1 MLHLPEAE
9 EPAGLNAFPVFY
21 WNHAGLQLN
30 RIATS
35 LQGPQG
41 GPTMGSRAL
50 GLLQLAMHDAF
61 FGVMQPDLAYLPDIG
76 QPAGPIPAGPG
87 RLAYANAALS
97 GAAVTMLTTLYGAPG
112 ANIPRTAST
121 ALRGELDALI
131 RAFDPPLRVL
141 DPSFTFGATVA
152 RAIFQLLGVK
162 PGEIGADA
170 GPYQPSPR
178 RYKFRDE
185 PLNPV
190 RLQPLDPDHPER
202 GMRAVR
208 IYHGPFYGTS
218 VPAFAVT
225 DPEGHALARPPVGNA
240 TYDAAV
246 AEVIRL
252 GGGPGLPGTDRT
264 PDETVSAYYWAYDGS
279 NLIGT
284 PPRLYN
290 QIVRIIAWDQKVT
303 DDPGHAGQTAEFVRL
318 LALVNVAMADAGK
331 FAWLEKYKH
340 ELWRPLSGVRE
351 HDASSGPSADAG
363 TATAEVAPPAS
374 PFWRAL
380 GAPDTNT
387 NRISF
392 KPPFPAYPSGHAT
405 FGAACFHMVQLFF
418 RDRAA
423 PDAGDPAALPVFVG
437 SHNPPPTGATML
449 PKIGFSFVSD
459 ELNGINRDLHQ
470 SFDPAS
476 PIEDQPGD
484 VRTRI
489 VRCFNSLQA
498 AIFENAFSRIWLG
511 VHWNFDAFDPA
522 DITKNGRSTGAPPA
536 ATAGGCQP
544 KGYRGYGDP
553 DTIEYSHVWQAARGS
568 AGPLP
573 TGGVPL
579 GLGIA
584 NDIYASGMRAQSAE
598 AEQVCADM
606 FGGAAAQPAAI
617 PEAKLSNTNIL

>member
-1 MLHLPEAE
+1 MLHLPKAE
-9 EPAGLNAFPVFY
+9 EPTGLNAFPVFY

-61 FGVMQPDLAYLPDIG
+61 FGVMQPELAYLPNIG
-76 QPAGPIPAGPG
+76 QPAEPIPTGPA
-87 RLAYANAALS
+87 RLSYANAALS

-112 ANIPRTAST
+112 TNIPRTAST
-121 ALRGELDALI
+121 ALRVELDSQI
-131 RAFDPPLRVL
+131 RDYGQPLRVL
-141 DPSFTFGATVA
+141 EAPFTFGTTVA
-152 RAIFQLLGVK
+152 RAIFELLGVK

-170 GPYQPSPR
+170 GPYEPSPD

-208 IYHGPFYGTS
+208 IYHGPFYGRT

-225 DPEGHALARPPVGNA
+225 DPDGHALAPPPVGTA
-240 TYDAAV
+240 VYDTAV
-246 AEVIRL
+246 EEVIRL
-252 GGGPGLPGTDRT
+252 GGAPGLSSTERT
-264 PDETVSAYYWAYDGS
+264 PDETVSGYYWAYDGS

-290 QIVRIIAWDQKVT
+290 QIVRIIAWDKKST
-303 DDPGHAGQTAEFVRL
+303 DDPTHAGQTAEFVRL

-331 FAWLEKYKH
+331 FAWLEKYKY

-351 HDASSGPSADAG
+351 HDASSGPSADAK
-363 TATAEVAPPAS
+363 TATAELAPLAS

-380 GAPDTNT
+380 GAPETNT

-405 FGAACFHMVQLFF
+405 FGAACLHMVNLFY

-423 PDAGDPAALPVFVG
+423 PDAEDLEALPAFTG
-437 SHNPPPTGATML
+437 CHNPPPTSKAL
-449 PKIGFSFVSD
+449 PTIGFSFVSD
-459 ELNGINRDLHQ
+459 ELNGLNRDLHQ
-470 SFDPAS
+470 AFDPAS

-484 VRTRI
+484 VRTRV
-489 VRCFNSLQA
+489 VRCFNSLPA

-511 VHWNFDAFDPA
+511 VHWSFDAFDPA
-522 DITKNGRSTGAPPA
+522 DITKNGRSIDPSPA
-536 ATAGGCQP
+536 TEGCNP
-544 KGYRGYGDP
+544 KSYRGYGDP

-568 AGPLP
+568 DDPLP

-584 NDIYASGMRAQSAE
+584 NDIYASGMRAQSGE
-598 AEQVCADM
+598 AQQVCDKM
-606 FGGAAAQPAAI
+606 FGAAAAAALAV
-617 PEAKLSNTNIL
+617 PEAKLSNTNIS

>member
-9 EPAGLNAFPVFY
+9 EPTGLNAFPVFY

-61 FGVMQPDLAYLPDIG
+61 FGLMQPQLAYLPDIG
-76 QPAGPIPAGPG
+76 QPDGPIPNGPE

-97 GAAVTMLTTLYGAPG
+97 GAAVTMLTTLYGTPS
-112 ANIPRTAST
+112 ANIPRTASA
-121 ALRGELDALI
+121 ALRAELDAQI
-131 RAFDPPLRVL
+131 RDYDQPLRVL
-141 DPSFTFGATVA
+141 AAPFRFGATVA
-152 RAIFQLLGVK
+152 GTIFQLLGVK

-170 GPYQPSPR
+170 GPYEPTPD

-208 IYHGPFYGTS
+208 IYHGPFYGRT

-225 DPEGHALARPPVGNA
+225 DPDGHALAPPPVGTA
-240 TYDAAV
+240 VYDAAV
-246 AEVIRL
+246 EEVIRL
-252 GGGPGLPGTDRT
+252 GGASGLSSTERT
-264 PDETVSAYYWAYDGS
+264 PDETVSGYYWAYDGS

-290 QIVRIIAWDQKVT
+290 QIVRIIAWNERKT
-303 DDPGHAGQTAEFVRL
+303 DDPKHAGQTAEFVRL

-331 FAWLEKYKH
+331 FAWLEKYKY

-351 HDASSGPSADAG
+351 HDASCGPAARAE
-363 TATAEVAPPAS
+363 TATAELALLAS

-380 GAPDTNT
+380 GAPETNT

-423 PDAGDPAALPVFVG
+423 PDVQDLDALPEFIG
-437 SHNPPPTGATML
+437 CHNPPPNQTEEP

-459 ELNGINRDLHQ
+459 ELNGISRDLHQ
-470 SFDPAS
+470 TFDPAS
-476 PIEDQPGD
+476 PIEEQPGE
-484 VRTRI
+484 VRTRV
-489 VRCFNSLQA
+489 VRCFNSLPA

-511 VHWNFDAFDPA
+511 VHWSFDAFDPA
-522 DITKNGRSTGAPPA
+522 DVPKNGRSNDPSS
-536 ATAGGCQP
+536 ATDRCGP
-544 KGYRGYGDP
+544 KSYRCYGDP
-553 DTIEYSHVWQAARGS
+553 DKIKYSHVWHKAREGDDQ
-568 AGPLP
+568 LP

-584 NDIYASGMRAQSAE
+584 NDIYGSGMRAQSGE
-598 AEQVCADM
+598 ARQICEKM
-606 FGGAAAQPAAI
+606 FGTAAAPALAV
-617 PEAKLSNTNIL
+617 PEAKLSNTNTR